1 MEAGQEIESLFFFFF
16 PINTFKP
23 HRTVWFF
30 KKKPQ
35 IGDVK
40 ARSQTVLSINSGIH
54 PMLYISNI

>member
-1 MEAGQEIESLFFFFF
+1 MEAGQEIESLFFFQLTLSNHTELFG
-16 PINTFKP
+16 
-23 HRTVWFF
+23 FF

-40 ARSQTVLSINSGIH
+40 GRSQTFLSINSGIH